1 MSRTEERRAVVGMDL
16 NIVPTARPV
25 LFPVNINT
33 TTPEASSVLQ
43 KRIRIAEKQSDI
55 LMNDLEMLGLG
66 GQSFQT
72 LSTIPLE
79 DSENQ
84 KIIHPLQARVPY
96 VEENNV
102 LWKNCDSLVNRMCQ
116 LESTMQNLKAKIS
129 QLQIKKELNPQN
141 SVYLKDQLN
150 ALPEEYS
157 PDLREMHMEV
167 THLHKQLRDVKEEGD
182 KAQDEVQRLSAVL
195 EIVAATEM
203 DATVDTER
211 PKAKKHKMTHKIHQ
225 LREQLSQEKNLR
237 ESLESQAAMLCRVQD
252 METTVELER
261 EQVKALQQD
270 CLTLRKNVKITQ
282 EQLHQEQ
289 QETAQLEN
297 ECAKLRTELRSKD
310 DIISQLLEDGKTLR
324 LSFSQEHKEN
334 NCLKSELASFRET
347 ARKVQV
353 LNDHLN
359 KQCSDLS
366 NKLQIVTMENVRL
379 IADHQTILKAEQ
391 EKVTQKLQEQDL
403 MLDVTKA
410 SIVKELQNVQNE
422 RTQLQKHLNA
432 LYLEHS
438 KCSQKAKEMEKRT
451 TMQKQ
456 LQECTIIRLRSERE
470 VALKERKSLLEGREN
485 LLKELK
491 KTQSDIIQE
500 KSKFEMELKKNK
512 QEISALTS
520 TLQSLEKEN
529 GQLMNWKTAMEHQ
542 KVISENHEHTQKQ
555 VEKVLGEITDSK
567 NKLAYEKGKLQTK
580 VKQLQKE
587 INSLADT
594 RSENEDLHK
603 LNKALET
610 KYAQANLEL
619 TETKINLQKTKA
631 QMKKM
636 QSILEKNED
645 DFSRAIKSSDVSS
658 RERHK
663 MRGHLEALEDREM
676 SKIENFQRQLAEAKE
691 DNCKVTIML
700 ENVLASH
707 SKMQGA
713 LEKVQMELGRR
724 DSEISGFKKE
734 RLINQQTVQKLE
746 EELNEWQSR
755 VLFVEAQHNSELE
768 PLHNALDVSRED
780 NRKLALSLE
789 QALGTNSQLQK
800 MLDHIQEKLDS
811 KEIEQQTLENYRE
824 RVAEESKV
832 QAEMNAERI
841 DSLKKQFQSERETSR
856 KAAQR
861 ETNELRKALD
871 DANSRSVEV
880 SRANRELRQKVAE
893 LEKSLAGLKEKLKNQ
908 KAQIRH
914 YLSSKAQNVQNM
926 ERMKQIETELRQMEL
941 IKDQYQKK
949 NYEQSLS
956 IQKFVTEMATLQ
968 REMHILAKSQ
978 HDYSAR
984 NKQQELR
991 LEAERKIRQE
1001 LEGRCQEM
1009 EEIIRHLRKCKE
1021 ATEHKLK
1028 EASVESEQVSQK
1040 HGHKKKITAN
1050 LEEAHRWFKSKF
1062 DGLQL
1067 ELTKNRLQQFPQ
1079 EDRWKEDL
1087 TFANRNSRYNRAPAQ
1102 SILHRWE
1109 TKQQLRYMN
1118 KKYQSEMDR
1127 K

>member
-1 MSRTEERRAVVGMDL
+1 MVVPPRRKKSLERPVSTKSTESSSRSTVSNGKERISTVGLPNVISNPSRRVSFAPSLSSTRSAPQDFGDSKVSLKTLL
-16 NIVPTARPV
+16 NAIKTMEGRLEGKIDILAARP
-25 LFPVNINT
+25 LT
-33 TTPEASSVLQ
+33 
-43 KRIRIAEKQSDI
+43 AE
-55 LMNDLEMLGLG
+55 E
-66 GQSFQT
+66 T
-72 LSTIPLE
+72 
-79 DSENQ
+79 SE
-84 KIIHPLQARVPY
+84 
-96 VEENNV
+96 
-102 LWKNCDSLVNRMCQ
+102 
-116 LESTMQNLKAKIS
+116 
-129 QLQIKKELNPQN
+129 
-141 SVYLKDQLN
+141 
-150 ALPEEYS
+150 
-157 PDLREMHMEV
+157 
-167 THLHKQLRDVKEEGD
+167 
-182 KAQDEVQRLSAVL
+182 
-195 EIVAATEM
+195 
-203 DATVDTER
+203 
-211 PKAKKHKMTHKIHQ
+211 
-225 LREQLSQEKNLR
+225 
-237 ESLESQAAMLCRVQD
+237 
-252 METTVELER
+252 
-261 EQVKALQQD
+261 
-270 CLTLRKNVKITQ
+270 
-282 EQLHQEQ
+282 
-289 QETAQLEN
+289 
-297 ECAKLRTELRSKD
+297 
-310 DIISQLLEDGKTLR
+310 
-324 LSFSQEHKEN
+324 
-334 NCLKSELASFRET
+334 
-347 ARKVQV
+347 
-353 LNDHLN
+353 
-359 KQCSDLS
+359 
-366 NKLQIVTMENVRL
+366 
-379 IADHQTILKAEQ
+379 ILKR
-391 EKVTQKLQEQDL
+391 DL
-403 MLDVTKA
+403 
-410 SIVKELQNVQNE
+410 
-422 RTQLQKHLNA
+422 
-432 LYLEHS
+432 
-438 KCSQKAKEMEKRT
+438 
-451 TMQKQ
+451 
-456 LQECTIIRLRSERE
+456 
-470 VALKERKSLLEGREN
+470 
-485 LLKELK
+485 
-491 KTQSDIIQE
+491 
-500 KSKFEMELKKNK
+500 
-512 QEISALTS
+512 
-520 TLQSLEKEN
+520 
-529 GQLMNWKTAMEHQ
+529 
-542 KVISENHEHTQKQ
+542 
-555 VEKVLGEITDSK
+555 
-567 NKLAYEKGKLQTK
+567 
-580 VKQLQKE
+580 
-587 INSLADT
+587 
-594 RSENEDLHK
+594 
-603 LNKALET
+603 
-610 KYAQANLEL
+610 
-619 TETKINLQKTKA
+619 
-631 QMKKM
+631 M

-1028 EASVESEQVSQK
+1028 EASVESEQ
-1040 HGHKKKITAN
+1040 ITAN

>member
-1 MSRTEERRAVVGMDL
+1 MDL
-16 NIVPTARPV
+16 NMVPTARPV
-25 LFPVNINT
+25 LSPVNINT
-33 TTPEASSVLQ
+33 SITEASSALQ
-43 KRIRIAEKQSDI
+43 KRIQIAEKQSDI
-55 LMNDLEMLGLG
+55 LMNDLVMLGLG

-84 KIIHPLQARVPY
+84 KIIHPLQARFPFDG
-96 VEENNV
+96 ENNV
-102 LWKNCDSLVNRMCQ
+102 LWKNCESLVNRMCQ

-141 SVYLKDQLN
+141 SVVYLKDQLT
-150 ALPEEYS
+150 AVEEYS
-157 PDLREMHMEV
+157 PDLREMYMEL

-203 DATVDTER
+203 DATVDREQ
-211 PKAKKHKMTHKIHQ
+211 PKPKKHKMTHKIHQ

-237 ESLESQAAMLCRVQD
+237 ESLEESQAAMLCRVQD

-270 CLTLRKNVKITQ
+270 CLTLRKNVEITQ

-289 QETAQLEN
+289 QETAQLES
-297 ECAKLRTELRSKD
+297 ECEKLRIELRSKD
-310 DIISQLLEDGKTLR
+310 DIISQLLEDGKTLH

-334 NCLKSELASFRET
+334 NYLKSELASFRET
-347 ARKVQV
+347 AKKVQV

-366 NKLQIVTMENVRL
+366 NKLQTVTMENIRL
-379 IADHQTILKAEQ
+379 IADHQAILKAEQ
-391 EKVTQKLQEQDL
+391 EKMTQNLQEQDL
-403 MLDVTKA
+403 MLDATKA

-422 RTQLQKHLNA
+422 RTQLQKYLNA

-438 KCSQKAKEMEKRT
+438 KCSQKAKEVEKRT
-451 TMQKQ
+451 AMQKE
-456 LQECTIIRLRSERE
+456 LQECTIVRLRSELE

-485 LLKELK
+485 LHKELK
-491 KTQSDIIQE
+491 KTESDIIQE

-512 QEISALTS
+512 HEMSALTS
-520 TLQSLEKEN
+520 TLQALEKEN
-529 GQLMNWKTAMEHQ
+529 GKLMNWKTAMEHQ

-594 RSENEDLHK
+594 RSENEDLRK
-603 LNKALET
+603 LNQALEI
-610 KYAQANLEL
+610 KYAQANSEL
-619 TETKINLQKTKA
+619 TENKINLQKTKA
-631 QMKKM
+631 QLKKM

-645 DFSRAIKSSDVSS
+645 DFSRAIKSRDVSS
-658 RERHK
+658 RESHK

-676 SKIENFQRQLAEAKE
+676 SKIGNFQRQLAEAKE

-734 RLINQQTVQKLE
+734 RLVNQQTVQKLE
-746 EELNEWQSR
+746 AELNEWQSR
-755 VLFVEAQHNSELE
+755 LLIVEAQHNSELE
-768 PLHNALDVSRED
+768 PLHNALHVSRED

-789 QALGTNSQLQK
+789 QALETNSQLQK

-841 DSLKKQFQSERETSR
+841 DSLKKQFQSERETAR

-861 ETNELRKALD
+861 EINELRKALD

-908 KAQIRH
+908 KSQIRH
-914 YLSSKAQNVQNM
+914 HLSSKAQNVQNT

-991 LEAERKIRQE
+991 LEAERKIRHE
-1001 LEGRCQEM
+1001 LERRCQEM

-1021 ATEHKLK
+1021 VTEHKLK
-1028 EASVESEQVSQK
+1028 EASVESEQ
-1040 HGHKKKITAN
+1040 ITAN

>member
-631 QMKKM
+631 QMKK
-636 QSILEKNED
+636 
-645 DFSRAIKSSDVSS
+645 
-658 RERHK
+658 
-663 MRGHLEALEDREM
+663 
-676 SKIENFQRQLAEAKE
+676 IENFQRQLAEAKE

-1028 EASVESEQVSQK
+1028 EASVESEQ
-1040 HGHKKKITAN
+1040 ITAN

>member
-1 MSRTEERRAVVGMDL
+1 MDL

-25 LFPVNINT
+25 LSPVNINT
-33 TTPEASSVLQ
+33 PTTEASSVLQ

-55 LMNDLEMLGLG
+55 LTNDLEMLGLG

-102 LWKNCDSLVNRMCQ
+102 LWKNCDSLMNRMCQ

-141 SVYLKDQLN
+141 SVVYLKDQLN

-157 PDLREMHMEV
+157 PDPREMHMEV
-167 THLHKQLRDVKEEGD
+167 MHLHKQLRDVKEEGD
-182 KAQDEVQRLSAVL
+182 KAQDEVQKLSAIL

-237 ESLESQAAMLCRVQD
+237 ESLEKSQAAMLCRVQD

-270 CLTLRKNVKITQ
+270 CLTLRKNVEITQ

-289 QETAQLEN
+289 QETAQLES

-310 DIISQLLEDGKTLR
+310 GIISQLLEDGKTLH

-366 NKLQIVTMENVRL
+366 NKLQTVTMENVRL
-379 IADHQTILKAEQ
+379 IAHHQAILKAEQ

-451 TMQKQ
+451 AMQKE
-456 LQECTIIRLRSERE
+456 LQECTIVRLRSELE

-485 LLKELK
+485 LHKELK
-491 KTQSDIIQE
+491 KTESDIIQE

-512 QEISALTS
+512 QEMSALTS
-520 TLQSLEKEN
+520 TLQALEKEN

-594 RSENEDLHK
+594 RSENEDLRK

-619 TETKINLQKTKA
+619 TKNKINLQKTKA
-631 QMKKM
+631 QLKKM

-658 RERHK
+658 RESHK

-691 DNCKVTIML
+691 DNCKVAIML

-713 LEKVQMELGRR
+713 LEKVQMELGQR

-755 VLFVEAQHNSELE
+755 LLFVETQHNSELE

-824 RVAEESKV
+824 RVVEESKV

-841 DSLKKQFQSERETSR
+841 DSLKKQFQSERETAR

-968 REMHILAKSQ
+968 REVHILAKSEY
-978 HDYSAR
+978 DYSAR

-1001 LEGRCQEM
+1001 LESRCQEM

-1021 ATEHKLK
+1021 VTEKKLK
-1028 EASVESEQVSQK
+1028 EASVESEQ
-1040 HGHKKKITAN
+1040 ITAN

-1087 TFANRNSRYNRAPAQ
+1087 TFANRNSRYNRVPAQ

>member
-1 MSRTEERRAVVGMDL
+1 MDL

-310 DIISQLLEDGKTLR
+310 DIISQLLEDGKASCKSLENKGGYDDQKHTDH
-324 LSFSQEHKEN
+324 HKN
-334 NCLKSELASFRET
+334 NCS
-347 ARKVQV
+347 
-353 LNDHLN
+353 
-359 KQCSDLS
+359 
-366 NKLQIVTMENVRL
+366 
-379 IADHQTILKAEQ
+379 
-391 EKVTQKLQEQDL
+391 
-403 MLDVTKA
+403 
-410 SIVKELQNVQNE
+410 
-422 RTQLQKHLNA
+422 
-432 LYLEHS
+432 LY
-438 KCSQKAKEMEKRT
+438 T
-451 TMQKQ
+451 
-456 LQECTIIRLRSERE
+456 
-470 VALKERKSLLEGREN
+470 N
-485 LLKELK
+485 
-491 KTQSDIIQE
+491 
-500 KSKFEMELKKNK
+500 
-512 QEISALTS
+512 
-520 TLQSLEKEN
+520 
-529 GQLMNWKTAMEHQ
+529 
-542 KVISENHEHTQKQ
+542 
-555 VEKVLGEITDSK
+555 
-567 NKLAYEKGKLQTK
+567 TK

-755 VLFVEAQHNSELE
+755 LLFVEAQHNSELE

-1028 EASVESEQVSQK
+1028 EASVESEQ
-1040 HGHKKKITAN
+1040 ITAN